1 MGADHDHASFV
12 STTDVADPL
21 SITKKQKMSKSS
33 EIKCTN
39 ENCELIARFM
49 PPTEVVE
56 IKGLKHLE
64 VKYLCSEGHI
74 STEHK
79 LLK

>member
-1 MGADHDHASFV
+1 
-12 STTDVADPL
+12 
-21 SITKKQKMSKSS
+21 MSKSS